1 KALESNAVTF
11 PDWVSTGLAHGRSF
25 ASSASLDKNDLL
37 LKWDARAWYAGGAR
51 PTPEIEK
58 AARREA
64 HGVARVNLE
73 SGKGGML
80 AEDKVPADPTKLPKD
95 LANEKSQQYWTGSDW
110 KTTPLATGN
119 GFAALV
125 QDDKGGKLSLKRW
138 DAAGKALETVELM
151 KG

>member
-1 KALESNAVTF
+1 T
-11 PDWVSTGLAHGRSF
+11 
-25 ASSASLDKNDLL
+25 
-37 LKWDARAWYAGGAR
+37 
-51 PTPEIEK
+51 EK
-58 AARREA
+58 AAGREA
-64 HGVARVNLE
+64 RGVARVNVE
-73 SGKGGML
+73 SGKVEML

-151 KG
+151 KGKALWPMVSTDGRHLFVHQALVKEQLPEGDYAWWVFSLETGKQVASRR